1 MESNELR
8 NKLYDYQKEIAYY
21 SQMQTFS
28 TNPYEKNYYQGL
40 IQNSTENLAAELEDA
55 MLFAVGMEAGTDGD
69 RQPLHEMQNLPAA
82 NSPEGA
88 PTAEE
93 TPEEATLAT
102 ETPPREIPAEGPPEG
117 EAPEGGQQEQMPQEP
132 LNTERVFT
140 VSELSEYNGTQG
152 KPAYVAVNGKVYDVS
167 DKAAWAGGTH
177 FAGLRAGNDL
187 TGQFMSCHRGMGAML
202 EQLPV
207 VGVMETAV
215 E

>member
-28 TNPYEKNYYQGL
+28 TNAYEKNYYQGL

-55 MLFAVGMEAGTDGD
+55 VVFAVRMEAGADGD
-69 RQPLHEMQNLPAA
+69 RHILHEMQNLPA
-82 NSPEGA
+82 
-88 PTAEE
+88 EE
-93 TPEEATLAT
+93 P
-102 ETPPREIPAEGPPEG
+102 
-117 EAPEGGQQEQMPQEP
+117 PEGGQQMPQEP
-132 LNTERVFT
+132 LNTERIFT
-140 VSELSEYNGTQG
+140 ASELSEYNGTQG

-207 VGVMETAV
+207 VGVMETAA